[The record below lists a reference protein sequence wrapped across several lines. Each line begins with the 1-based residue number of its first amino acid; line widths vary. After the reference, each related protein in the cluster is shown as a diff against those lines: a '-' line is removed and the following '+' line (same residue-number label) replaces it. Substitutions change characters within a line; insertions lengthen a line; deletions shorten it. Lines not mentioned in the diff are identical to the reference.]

1 MRWHSA
7 VMAGWCL
14 AAVFLPVSATA
25 GPPFRTDDPE
35 PVDYK
40 HWEFYSFS
48 TGTRIS
54 GDTSGILPGFE
65 FNYGLIPNGQLHIVA
80 VTAFDRPAGNPIH
93 SILRSGARYAANV

>member
-1 MRWHSA
+1 MDRHSA
-7 VMAGWCL
+7 GGAKARPVV
-14 AAVFLPVSATA
+14 AARAISRIAIA
-25 GPPFRTDDPE
+25 ARA
-35 PVDYK
+35 
-40 HWEFYSFS
+40 
-48 TGTRIS
+48 GTRIS